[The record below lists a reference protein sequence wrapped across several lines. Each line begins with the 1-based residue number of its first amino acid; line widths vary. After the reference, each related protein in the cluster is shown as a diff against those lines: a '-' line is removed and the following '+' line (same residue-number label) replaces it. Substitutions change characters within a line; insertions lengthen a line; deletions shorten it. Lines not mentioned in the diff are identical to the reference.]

1 MLKKINIFLSFILT
15 LNLVICNANA
25 VETIKQEDEYLLD
38 VTLSKPVQE
47 ETKPISTPSIV
58 NTAPSK
64 IFPTKKE
71 RSQTRA
77 EEKEWFSIRT
87 KEEIVQEPVQEDP
100 LIAELKTAINNC
112 YNNNKE
118 KLEIEKSLLREGNLY
133 NNTAY
138 ITETFETI
146 NLCYENLGLDI
157 ISLYYADA
165 PKVIKEFENKT
176 KTFYI
181 KATDTSFNVKQCD
194 ENCSLEALIDNQVN
208 KFKEFELYLS
218 NLVDNRP

>member
-38 VTLSKPVQE
+38 VSLPETVQKE
-47 ETKPISTPSIV
+47 VKPITTPTIV
-58 NTAPSK
+58 NQAPSK

-87 KEEIVQEPVQEDP
+87 KEEVIQEPAKEDP

-112 YNNNKE
+112 YKNNEE

-146 NLCYENLGLDI
+146 NLCYENLGSDI
-157 ISLYYADA
+157 ISLYYVDD

-181 KATDTSFNVKQCD
+181 KATDTSFNVNKCGD
-194 ENCSLEALIDNQVN
+194 NCSLEALIDNQVN
-208 KFKEFELYLS
+208 KFKEFEIYLYKLI
-218 NLVDNRP
+218 DNRP